1 MNSDYFIIVFGIF
14 SLAFVNNKL
23 AVAFY
28 SNDDYNLCY
37 YIYMQIEST
46 ILEFKNTGN
55 FSTEYIESL
64 LTQNNKLPLR
74 WAIVDVN
81 DNYFKVSIA
90 KIS

>member
-1 MNSDYFIIVFGIF
+1 MFFTYAII
-14 SLAFVNNKL
+14 
-23 AVAFY
+23 Y
-28 SNDDYNLCY
+28 
-37 YIYMQIEST
+37 YMQIEST
-46 ILEFKNTGN
+46 ILEFKNTGD

-64 LTQNNKLPLR
+64 LKQNDNEPLR